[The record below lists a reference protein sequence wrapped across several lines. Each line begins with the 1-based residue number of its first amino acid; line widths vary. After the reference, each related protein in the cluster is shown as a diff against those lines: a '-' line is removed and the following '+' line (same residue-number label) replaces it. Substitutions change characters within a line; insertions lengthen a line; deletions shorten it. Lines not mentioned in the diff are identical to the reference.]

1 MPMKIATAGCNDWP
15 DMIEKY
21 VGTALQLQSR
31 LDTEQDKVAY
41 VAGDIHVP
49 AAIQEYIRL
58 LKADPRFAYMH
69 VIAMSDG
76 DNYGSNLNGDI
87 FSWDQLLGDQ
97 DEAEALKNTGAM
109 RGVPIPRYKTFEQ
122 ARFFK
127 HHNNKPHS
135 PFYGDVPLAAINLP
149 MKRVELIVRI
159 AREDI
164 PDLGMC
170 AAPDVCIKLDNGG
183 IVCVSMGCRIH
194 HEQCSYCGAEN
205 EFVSQR
211 CPHLR
216 DQMGEIMP
224 NGVKVAAFNF
234 GFRFFDLSK
243 VTIPADPIAMSLSKV
258 AMRGGLPETL
268 IMAMTPNTAFDV
280 KTATSWRRKWAEIE
294 KEIPADAV
302 GNVAGALGGCAC
314 GSAKDVPPISP
325 DELKKAMYVAQGDP
339 NEVVSTL
346 AMAGVVLS
354 PVELA
359 QVAQFS
365 TEPEKFAS
373 GEFRGVDQLA
383 LDRFNY
389 FVYDALREKIAARS
403 GFLNDCPETGW
414 EPTKLGGDIRDYYA
428 YYRACLSSLPSN
440 TFTKAAHALPPL
452 RQLLGESPQS
462 NHRLKAA
469 MYYLARAGMAN

>member
-1 MPMKIATAGCNDWP
+1 
-15 DMIEKY
+15 MIEKY
-21 VGTALQLQSR
+21 VGTAFQVQTVLN
-31 LDTEQDKVAY
+31 TEQDKVAY
-41 VAGDIHVP
+41 VLGDIHVP
-49 AAIQEYIRL
+49 PAIQEYIRL
-58 LKADPRFAYMH
+58 LKPDPRFAYMH

-97 DEAEALKNTGAM
+97 DAAEALKNTGVM

-135 PFYGDVPLAAINLP
+135 PFFGDVPLAAINLP
-149 MKRVELIVRI
+149 MKRIELIVRI

-164 PDLGMC
+164 PELGMC
-170 AAPDVCIKLDNGG
+170 AAPDVCIRLDNGG
-183 IVCVSMGCRIH
+183 VVCVSMGCRIH

-224 NGVKVAAFNF
+224 NGVKVAALNF

-258 AMRGGLPETL
+258 ATVLEGMFME
-268 IMAMTPNTAFDV
+268 PNTSFDV

-294 KEIPADAV
+294 KEIPADSV
-302 GNVAGALGGCAC
+302 GNVAGALGGCAF
-314 GSAKDVPPISP
+314 GHAKDLPKF
-325 DELKKAMYVAQGDP
+325 DQNELKKAMFAARGNP
-339 NEVVSTL
+339 NDVVSTL

-359 QVAQFS
+359 QVAQLS

-373 GEFRGVDQLA
+373 GEFHGVDQLS

-414 EPTKLGGDIRDYYA
+414 EPTKLSGDIRDYYA

-440 TFTKAAHALPPL
+440 TFTKAAHALPPV
-452 RQLLGESPQS
+452 RQLLGEAPQS

-469 MYYLARAGMAN
+469 MYYLARAGMDV